1 MNGAPNEIEIME
13 GYERTAP
20 FLDELQEAADQHRTA
35 LGFFARSVY
44 EELARGGYL
53 YIATNRKARQSLY
66 AGHLLFSCHFPRAH
80 VLQLFTRQQYRR
92 QRIGVRLL
100 QRLKETLTR
109 QGFISI
115 YARVAEDLSDANA
128 FWQRHEFY
136 VQRVEE
142 GGTSRNRKIIVRSH
156 ELPSPQLFP
165 TSGISSANP
174 LELSISTSPEI
185 PLFLLDLNVLF
196 DVMPRRLRHDEAAS
210 LFQAER
216 MNSCRLAISNEIRE
230 ELKRTA
236 HPGRTDPMAAYI
248 SIFPS
253 FPLADDEKSR
263 DLLTDLAALVFPGR
277 ALVDKEKSDLRHL
290 ATAVAHNLAGFI
302 TNDGAV
308 LTASSAIQARYGLR
322 IISPAAF
329 KVDGSPRAHSQF
341 DVSKDATLELK
352 SVRADE
358 ESRIRA
364 FLSKL
369 NLSGSA
375 ISSAWMPAGAQGR
388 VASCLGVW
396 RADIPVGY
404 LTWTTNLPGSDTTV
418 ARIAV
423 DEATTEAP
431 SASRILLMH
440 LLEQAVP
447 AAPLNIRLEMPAHQS
462 ILREVAARLGFR
474 GSLGGQQLT
483 KLILGRVVTPQTWN
497 TVRDELASK
506 GGIKLPAN
514 IPSFRNIDQQMQVLT
529 PSGNQ
534 VHVDLDSLET
544 LLSPTLFCLPGRPAV
559 ITPVQRRFS
568 EALLGHS
575 NQRTLLPRGT
585 ASTYQERH
593 YLSNPRTLESFRRGT
608 LILFYE
614 SARQGGRG
622 ELVAIARVRQA
633 YLRPESDL
641 VGDLKQS
648 VLTETSLRDIGSSEI
663 KTVTVFDNIFHLP
676 RGVPLTK
683 LERLGCGRPNDL
695 ISTNSITDAQLQ
707 NILREAFD
715 HE

>member
-1 MNGAPNEIEIME
+1 MNGAPNEIEIVE

-53 YIATNRKARQSLY
+53 YIATNRKARQSQY

-92 QRIGVRLL
+92 QRVGARLL
-100 QRLKETLTR
+100 LRLKDTLTR

-115 YARVAEDLSDANA
+115 YARVAEDLLDANA

-165 TSGISSANP
+165 VSGISSANP
-174 LELSISTSPEI
+174 LELSISASSEI

-196 DVMPRRLRHDEAAS
+196 DVMPRRLRHDEAAR
-210 LFQAER
+210 LFKAER
-216 MNSCRLAISNEIRE
+216 MNSCHLAISDEIRE

-248 SIFPS
+248 SVFPS
-253 FPLADDEKSR
+253 FPLTDDAKSKE
-263 DLLTDLAALVFPGR
+263 LLDDLAVLVFPGR
-277 ALVDKEKSDLRHL
+277 ALTDKEKSDLRHL

-302 TNDGAV
+302 TSDSAV
-308 LTASSAIQARYGLR
+308 LAASSTIQAKCGLR
-322 IISPAAF
+322 VISPAVF
-329 KVDGSPRAHSQF
+329 KVDGSPSAHIQF

-358 ESRIRA
+358 ESKVRA
-364 FLSKL
+364 LLSKL

-375 ISSAWMPAGAQGR
+375 ISSTWMPADAQGR
-388 VASCLGVW
+388 VACCVAVW
-396 RADIPVGY
+396 KADIPIGY
-404 LTWTTNLPGSDTTV
+404 LTWTAQLPGSETMV

-423 DEATTEAP
+423 DEANTEAP

-440 LLEQAVP
+440 LLEQLVP
-447 AAPLNIRLEMPAHQS
+447 GAPLSIRLEMPPHQA

-483 KLILGRVVTPQTWN
+483 KLILSRVVTPQTWSS
-497 TVRDELASK
+497 VRDELASK
-506 GGIKLPAN
+506 GGIKLPEN
-514 IPSFRNIDQQMQVLT
+514 IPNFRNIDQQMQVLT
-529 PSGNQ
+529 PNGNR

-575 NQRTLLPRGT
+575 NQGTLLPRGT

-614 SARQGGRG
+614 SARQGGRR

-641 VGDLKQS
+641 VEDLKQS

-676 RGVPLTK
+676 RSVPLTT

-695 ISTNSITDAQLQ
+695 ISTHSITDAQLQ
-707 NILREAFD
+707 EILREAFN